1 MAGSCSSCAER
12 LQLRKRLRSLF
23 LKREIEEENGEGEM
37 EGGGREE
44 LVGEEDA
51 EMGELQEMR
60 VLDSHGHMGTVC
72 LPV

>member
-1 MAGSCSSCAER
+1 M
-12 LQLRKRLRSLF
+12 RSLF
-23 LKREIEEENGEGEM
+23 LKSEIEEKNGEGRR

-44 LVGEEDA
+44 LVGEEHA

-60 VLDSHGHMGTVC
+60 LLDSHGHTGAVC